1 MREYE
6 AVFLSKSVVA
16 NLISL
21 KDVVQYTDNPTLNEI
36 IQSMLIEFN
45 ILKESDVALIWNG
58 YGYDMV
64 NMKEEDKK

>member
-16 NLISL
+16 RLISL

-36 IQSMLIEFN
+36 IQSMLIELN

-58 YGYDMV
+58 FGYEMINRTEV
-64 NMKEEDKK
+64 EEP